1 VQEHFNKSYLWRI
14 CLVSTLGGLLFGY
27 DWVVIAG
34 AKPFYELY
42 FNLSDELTK
51 GWAMSSALVGCML
64 GAITSGVLSDR
75 FGRKKLL
82 ILAALLFTLS
92 AVGTGLVHDF
102 TAFIVFRL
110 VGGIGIGLASNL
122 SPMYIAEVSPA
133 KTRGKMVSLNQL
145 AIVIGI
151 VAAQVVNWLIARDLT
166 ADLEG
171 TALLNSWYGQTAWRW
186 MFAAE
191 TLPAALFFILM
202 FTVPESPRWLIQNG
216 QEDLAAVTLTTI
228 GGDRY
233 AQGEITNVQ
242 ALIARE
248 SHQAGITELFQ
259 PKVMRIILIGVIL
272 AAYQQLCGI
281 NVILLYAEEVFKAAG
296 YQLSGIMINIVTTGI
311 VLLLFTFVAIFSVD
325 RLGRRALMLAG
336 SAGLVVLHA
345 AIALCY
351 MNHSEGIHVLLLILA
366 AIACYASTLAPIT
379 WVLLAELFPN
389 RVRGAAMSIAV
400 LALWVTCAGVA
411 QGFPILHTAVGA
423 SGSFWTFSGICLF
436 GLLFCWK
443 ALPET
448 RGKSLEEVEAEILGI
463 EFQE

>member
-1 VQEHFNKSYLWRI
+1 M
-14 CLVSTLGGLLFGY
+14 VSTLGGLLFGY

-186 MFAAE
+186 MFLTE
-191 TLPAALFFILM
+191 VVPAISYGVLALTI
-202 FTVPESPRWLIQNG
+202 PESPRYLVARG
-216 QEDLAAVTLTTI
+216 RVED
-228 GGDRY
+228 D
-233 AQGEITNVQ
+233 
-242 ALIARE
+242 ARLE
-248 SHQAGITELFQ
+248 
-259 PKVMRIILIGVIL
+259 
-272 AAYQQLCGI
+272 
-281 NVILLYAEEVFKAAG
+281 N
-296 YQLSGIMINIVTTGI
+296 
-311 VLLLFTFVAIFSVD
+311 
-325 RLGRRALMLAG
+325 
-336 SAGLVVLHA
+336 
-345 AIALCY
+345 
-351 MNHSEGIHVLLLILA
+351 
-366 AIACYASTLAPIT
+366 
-379 WVLLAELFPN
+379 LAEL
-389 RVRGAAMSIAV
+389 
-400 LALWVTCAGVA
+400 VTA
-411 QGFPILHTAVGA
+411 TAEYQARSEDPTA
-423 SGSFWTFSGICLF
+423 SGYLESVTLASDLDSMVDASDMVTLMTLHSAKGLEFPVVFLTGMEEGLF
-436 GLLFCWK
+436 PHQRSLAKEL
-443 ALPET
+443 E
-448 RGKSLEEVEAEILGI
+448 LEEERRLCYVGMTRAKERLYLTRAFKRRVNGNTLPGIPSRFLNDIPRKLLASPTEEAKPKTTMGSARIGGMNGNDTPDGEAGKPEPPPFQAGDKVSHGKFGDGI
-463 EFQE
+463 VVSCKAVNDDFEVSVAFVHGGVKRLLQSLAKLQPAG